1 MSTSV
6 VSFRVRKYIIN
17 IEEDYMEAIF
27 NSFSSRQIMQSETL
41 EFFHYKDVTIDKI
54 QPHSHNH
61 FEFYFFLDGDTNYNV
76 GNEKFHLKK
85 GDFLII
91 KPGVLHF
98 PEVKF
103 TDENNTYE
111 RFVIWASDTYIN
123 ELSIRDDGILKVFSK
138 ISKKNLCHFRPDTK
152 NKTIILNI
160 LEDMTSEMDEKS
172 VGYKFAI
179 ESLFMQLIIRLCRVI
194 SIRNTFR
201 QETVSPDL
209 YSSIIRYIHSHIK
222 EPLSIDDLSSQFYV
236 SRSYISK
243 IVKEHLNT
251 SVHKYIVKVK
261 IENALTKVRQG
272 TALTA
277 AAEEY
282 GFDNYS
288 TFYRECKK
296 IYKKSPKE
304 IIKDNSIKED
314 NDEI

>member
-1 MSTSV
+1 MSTAI
-6 VSFRVRKYIIN
+6 VSFRVGKYIMYIG
-17 IEEDYMEAIF
+17 EDDMEAIF
-27 NSFSSRQIMQSETL
+27 NSFSSRQIMHGETL
-41 EFFHYKDVTIDKI
+41 EFFHYKDVTLDKI
-54 QPHSHNH
+54 QPHFHNH
-61 FEFYFFLDGDTNYNV
+61 YEFYFFLDGDTNYNV

-91 KPGVLHF
+91 KPGLLHF

-103 TDENNTYE
+103 TDENKTYE

-123 ELSIRDDGILKVFSK
+123 ELSIKDDGILKVFSK
-138 ISKKNLCHFRPDTK
+138 ITKKGLCHFRPDTR

-194 SIRNTFR
+194 STRNTFR

-222 EPLSIDDLSSQFYV
+222 DTLSIDDLSSQFYV

-243 IVKEHLNT
+243 VVKEHLNT
-251 SVHKYIVKVK
+251 PVHKYIVKVK
-261 IENALTKVRQG
+261 IENVLSQVRQG
-272 TALTA
+272 SPLTA
-277 AAEEY
+277 TAEEY

-296 IYKKSPKE
+296 IYGKSPKD
-304 IIKDNSIKED
+304 IIRDNNIKED
-314 NDEI
+314 NDDV

>member
-1 MSTSV
+1 MSTAI
-6 VSFRVRKYIIN
+6 VSFRVRKYIMYIG
-17 IEEDYMEAIF
+17 EDDMDTIF
-27 NSFSSRQIMQSETL
+27 NSFSSRQIMHGETL
-41 EFFHYKDVTIDKI
+41 EFFHYKDVTLDKI
-54 QPHSHNH
+54 QPHFHNH
-61 FEFYFFLDGDTNYNV
+61 YEFYFFLDGDTNYNV
-76 GNEKFHLKK
+76 GNKKFHLKK

-91 KPGVLHF
+91 KPGLLHF

-103 TDENNTYE
+103 TDENKTYE

-123 ELSIRDDGILKVFSK
+123 ELSIKDDGILKVFSK
-138 ISKKNLCHFRPDTK
+138 ITKKGLCHFRPDTR

-194 SIRNTFR
+194 STRNTFR

-222 EPLSIDDLSSQFYV
+222 DTLSIDDLSSQFYV

-243 IVKEHLNT
+243 VVKEHLNT
-251 SVHKYIVKVK
+251 PVHKYIVKVK
-261 IENALTKVRQG
+261 IENVLSQVRQG
-272 TALTA
+272 SPLTA
-277 AAEEY
+277 TAEEY

-296 IYKKSPKE
+296 IYGKSPKD
-304 IIKDNSIKED
+304 IIRDNIIKED
-314 NDEI
+314 NDDV

>member
-1 MSTSV
+1 MSTTI
-6 VSFRVRKYIIN
+6 VSFIVRKYIISTKGN
-17 IEEDYMEAIF
+17 NMDAIF
-27 NSFSSRQIMQSETL
+27 NSFSSRQIMHGETL

-61 FEFYFFLDGDTNYNV
+61 YEFYFFLDGDTNYNV
-76 GNEKFHLKK
+76 GSEKFHLKK

-103 TDENNTYE
+103 SGENNTYE

-123 ELSIRDDGILKVFSK
+123 ELSVRDDGILKVFSK
-138 ISKKNLCHFRPDTK
+138 ITKKDLCHFRPDTK

-160 LEDMTSEMDEKS
+160 LEDMTAEMDEKS
-172 VGYKFAI
+172 IGYRFAI

-194 SIRNTFR
+194 STRNTFR

-222 EPLSIDDLSSQFYV
+222 EPLSIEDLSSHFFV
-236 SRSYISK
+236 SRSYISR
-243 IVKEHLNT
+243 IIKEHLNT
-251 SVHKYIVKVK
+251 SVHKYIVRVK
-261 IENALTKVRQG
+261 IENALTMVRCG
-272 TALTA
+272 ASLTST
-277 AAEEY
+277 AEEY

-288 TFYRECKK
+288 TFYRECRR
-296 IYKKSPKE
+296 IYGKSPKD
-304 IIKDNSIKED
+304 IIKED
-314 NDEI
+314 INKEDYYGI

>member
-1 MSTSV
+1 
-6 VSFRVRKYIIN
+6 
-17 IEEDYMEAIF
+17 MEAIF

-61 FEFYFFLDGDTNYNV
+61 YEFYFFLDGDTNYNV
-76 GNEKFHLKK
+76 GNE
-85 GDFLII
+85 
-91 KPGVLHF
+91 
-98 PEVKF
+98 KF

-179 ESLFMQLIIRLCRVI
+179 ESLFMQLIIRLCREI

-304 IIKDNSIKED
+304 IIRDSSNKED

>member
-1 MSTSV
+1 MSTAI
-6 VSFRVRKYIIN
+6 VSFRVRKYIMYIG
-17 IEEDYMEAIF
+17 EDDMDAIF
-27 NSFSSRQIMQSETL
+27 NSFSSRQIMHDETL
-41 EFFHYKDVTIDKI
+41 EFFHYKDVTLDKI
-54 QPHSHNH
+54 QPHFHNH
-61 FEFYFFLDGDTNYNV
+61 YEFYFFLDGDTNYNV

-91 KPGVLHF
+91 KPGLLHF

-103 TDENNTYE
+103 TDENKTYE

-123 ELSIRDDGILKVFSK
+123 ELSIKDDGILKVFSK
-138 ISKKNLCHFRPDTK
+138 ITKKGLCHFRPDTR

-194 SIRNTFR
+194 STRNTFR

-222 EPLSIDDLSSQFYV
+222 DTLSIDDLSSQFYV

-243 IVKEHLNT
+243 VVKEHLNT
-251 SVHKYIVKVK
+251 PVHKYIVKVK
-261 IENALTKVRQG
+261 IENVLSQVRQG
-272 TALTA
+272 SPLTA
-277 AAEEY
+277 TAEEY

-296 IYKKSPKE
+296 IYGKSPKDT
-304 IIKDNSIKED
+304 IRDNIIKED
-314 NDEI
+314 NDYV

>member
-1 MSTSV
+1 MSTAI
-6 VSFRVRKYIIN
+6 VSFRVRKYIMYIG
-17 IEEDYMEAIF
+17 EDDMEAIF
-27 NSFSSRQIMQSETL
+27 NSFSSRQIMHGETL
-41 EFFHYKDVTIDKI
+41 EFFHYKDVTLDKI
-54 QPHSHNH
+54 QPHFHNH
-61 FEFYFFLDGDTNYNV
+61 YEFYFFLDGDTNYNV

-91 KPGVLHF
+91 KPGLLHF

-103 TDENNTYE
+103 TDENKTYE

-123 ELSIRDDGILKVFSK
+123 ELSIKDDGILKVFSK
-138 ISKKNLCHFRPDTK
+138 ITKKGLCHFRPDTR

-194 SIRNTFR
+194 STRNTFR

-222 EPLSIDDLSSQFYV
+222 DTLSIDDLSSQFYV

-243 IVKEHLNT
+243 VVKEHLNT
-251 SVHKYIVKVK
+251 PVHKYIVKVK
-261 IENALTKVRQG
+261 VENVLSQVRQG
-272 TALTA
+272 SPLTA
-277 AAEEY
+277 TAEEY

-296 IYKKSPKE
+296 IYGKSPKD
-304 IIKDNSIKED
+304 IIRDNNIKED
-314 NDEI
+314 NDDV